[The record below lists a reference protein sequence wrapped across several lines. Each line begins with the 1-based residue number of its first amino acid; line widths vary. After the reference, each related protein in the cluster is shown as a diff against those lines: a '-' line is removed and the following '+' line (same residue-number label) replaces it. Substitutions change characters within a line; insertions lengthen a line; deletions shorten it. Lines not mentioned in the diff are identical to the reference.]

1 MHGVR
6 GTDSTRSPIG
16 TPRCGGDCGEST
28 PTITRDRPRPPAT
41 ASDRPR
47 PLAIARN
54 RQRSPAT
61 ASERPQPLAN
71 ARDHTG
77 AGSAARPLRPVTV
90 AAQTLSQHARLRRR
104 FLTRWDFA
112 VLDTEDKGKGL
123 FAQHAIPEGA
133 YLFDYE
139 GETLDLPAYQSRY
152 PDKVSD
158 YAVGVKMPSGVM
170 RFLDAAN
177 PRKSGLARFMNHD
190 RRHANVRRATALLA
204 RHPAPLAPPAP
215 TCTACTTCAACT
227 ACTACAALHRLHRL
241 LCR

>member
-1 MHGVR
+1 MQPTPLPATLLAEVMSE
-6 GTDSTRSPIG
+6 GTRVYGAVNAPGWVMPVAAACAGLIPVSFLALSKGASPPAGAVEGASVG
-16 TPRCGGDCGEST
+16 TSGAWRA
-28 PTITRDRPRPPAT
+28 RDR
-41 ASDRPR
+41 
-47 PLAIARN
+47 LYAIAN
-54 RQRSPAT
+54 RHP
-61 ASERPQPLAN
+61 
-71 ARDHTG
+71 
-77 AGSAARPLRPVTV
+77 
-90 AAQTLSQHARLRRR
+90 TLWRRLRRER

-139 GETLDLPAYQSRY
+139 GETLDLPAYQARY

-190 RRHANVRRATALLA
+190 RRHANVKRSTKLDDPAGPRVLMYASKRIEAGEELQWDYGAGYWAA
-204 RHPAPLAPPAP
+204 REGLVDK
-215 TCTACTTCAACT
+215 
-227 ACTACAALHRLHRL
+227 
-241 LCR
+241 